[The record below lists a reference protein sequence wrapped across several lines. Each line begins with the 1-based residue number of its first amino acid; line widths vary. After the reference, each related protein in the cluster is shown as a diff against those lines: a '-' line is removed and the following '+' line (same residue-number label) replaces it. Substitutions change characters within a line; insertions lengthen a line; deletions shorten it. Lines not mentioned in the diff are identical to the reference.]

1 MISKCV
7 TVQPR
12 QTVCGRQSPDLG
24 LDASKLLH
32 MQHCIHV
39 KKNIWVTCYCYRQYR
54 NIEKTSL
61 SHTHT
66 NTTNISKHTN
76 INFAYKV
83 VDPLLHCLN
92 TSPEIT
98 RPLTN
103 TKERPSSLHTV
114 RLQVLPLTNTNIG
127 FSLSLYRSVSST

>member
-66 NTTNISKHTN
+66 HTHTHTQTQTQTHTH
-76 INFAYKV
+76 A
-83 VDPLLHCLN
+83 H
-92 TSPEIT
+92 THTHT
-98 RPLTN
+98 RTGA
-103 TKERPSSLHTV
+103 HTHTHTH
-114 RLQVLPLTNTNIG
+114 RHRHTHTC
-127 FSLSLYRSVSST
+127 T